1 VTDAKGI
8 PGFEERF
15 AEATGCRL
23 RYFIGGPAR
32 GAPVVLVHGL
42 GGCALN
48 WVDVGPL
55 LARTRRVMIP
65 ELPGHGLSTPLPAV
79 PNLAVFADR
88 IGLVAD
94 REGMLPAAFVG
105 HSLGGVV
112 ALRLALRRPDKVSAL
127 VLAAGAGIS
136 STSRRAKYGLRILG
150 IIGPRRLVAPWADSV
165 ADSSFLRYA
174 VFGRW
179 GASDPLILSRAAVDG
194 FLEGTRLTSDSVS
207 AARAVVD
214 DDVRW
219 ELGELGCRTLILW
232 GARDNQ
238 LPLADGFEFAR
249 RLGAPLR
256 VIADCGHLLIGERPD
271 LCAEAIETFL
281 TVGKGVDRPRRRPS
295 QVRRSR
301 PQA

>member
-1 VTDAKGI
+1 VTDAKVI

-15 AEATGCRL
+15 AEARGCRL
-23 RYFIGGPAR
+23 RYFVGGPPG
-32 GAPVVLVHGL
+32 GAPLVLVHGL
-42 GGCALN
+42 GGCGAN
-48 WVDVGPL
+48 WVDVAPL
-55 LARTRRVMIP
+55 LAAKRRVLVP

-88 IGLVAD
+88 IGLVAE

-105 HSLGGVV
+105 HSLGGTV
-112 ALRLALRRPDKVSAL
+112 ALRLALRRPDDVSAL

-136 STSRRAKYGLRILG
+136 STTRRAKYGLRILG

-165 ADSSFLRYA
+165 ADSPFLRYA

-179 GASDPLILSRAAVDG
+179 GAADPLILSRAAVDG

-207 AARAVVD
+207 AARAVVS
-214 DDVRW
+214 DDVRRD
-219 ELGELGCRTLILW
+219 LGELGCRTLVLW

-249 RLGAPLR
+249 RLDAPLR

-271 LCAEAIETFL
+271 LCAEAIENFL
-281 TVGKGVDRPRRRPS
+281 G
-295 QVRRSR
+295 
-301 PQA
+301 